1 MSPSLLVSPG
11 LLLCMRCAFS
21 AIFFISALYKLAYLD
36 LASLT
41 RRYYDEDASIPLES
55 LFKKPPIEFWPG
67 ISCVRRFDDA
77 LQHYM
82 FLAPTTIARLR
93 PWYPVAFLTGSIME
107 LVGAVLF
114 VLGRWQGAR
123 LLLLVLGVVTL
134 VMHPMWDAAAW
145 FEAFRNMSLASGL
158 LLSEVAMRGSS

>member
-1 MSPSLLVSPG
+1 
-11 LLLCMRCAFS
+11 MRCAFS
-21 AIFFISALYKLAYLD
+21 AIFLLSALYKLAYLD

-41 RRYYDEDASIPLES
+41 SAYYAEDAAIPLET
-55 LFKKPPIEFWPG
+55 LFSKPPVEFWPG
-67 ISCVRRFDDA
+67 IPCVRRFDDA

-93 PWYPVAFLTGSIME
+93 PWYPVAFLVGAVME

-114 VLGRWQGAR
+114 VLRRWQGSK
-123 LLLLVLGVVTL
+123 LLLMVLAVVTL
-134 VMHPMWDAAAW
+134 VMHPIWDPAARFDAV
-145 FEAFRNMSLASGL
+145 RNMSLASGL

>member
-1 MSPSLLVSPG
+1 
-11 LLLCMRCAFS
+11 
-21 AIFFISALYKLAYLD
+21 
-36 LASLT
+36 
-41 RRYYDEDASIPLES
+41 
-55 LFKKPPIEFWPG
+55 
-67 ISCVRRFDDA
+67 
-77 LQHYM
+77 
-82 FLAPTTIARLR
+82 
-93 PWYPVAFLTGSIME
+93 ME

-145 FEAFRNMSLASGL
+145 FDAFRNMSLASGL